1 MLKAEKNSGYSKNG
15 LPYMRLGT
23 GKRIIVI
30 FDGLDFS
37 HKPPQGMELS
47 MSGYIKKLVAAGY
60 TVYQVRRKPNL
71 PSGYS
76 MKDMSDDYAVMIKEE
91 LIYPV
96 DIMGLSTGGSI
107 AFYFAADHPELVR
120 KLILASTGY
129 RLNEKGKA
137 LQLEVAAL
145 ARAGKLGAASSKLM
159 EGLLNGFPLFMA
171 KIMTRLLVSAMF
183 PGGKI
188 SDGIIEIEAE
198 DKHNFRERLTE
209 IKRPT
214 LVIGGEKDFFY
225 GPLEDTAKKIPN
237 SRLILYPNTGHGAI
251 MKKEFAADILSFLKS

>member
-1 MLKAEKNSGYSKNG
+1 MLKAETNSGYSKNG

-37 HKPPQGMELS
+37 HKPPHGMEMM
-47 MSGYIKKLVAAGY
+47 MSGYLKKLVAAGY
-60 TVYQVRRKPNL
+60 AVYQVRRKPNL

-76 MKDMSDDYAVMIKEE
+76 MKDMADDYAVMIKEE
-91 LIYPV
+91 LNYPV

-129 RLNEKGKA
+129 RLNEKGRA

-145 ARAGKLGAASSKLM
+145 ARAGKTRAASSKLM
-159 EGLLNGFPLFMA
+159 EGMGEGFSNFIT
-171 KIMTRLLVSAMF
+171 KIMMWLFAGMLI
-183 PGGKI
+183 PGGKTA
-188 SDGIIEIEAE
+188 DGIIEIEAE
-198 DKHNFRERLTE
+198 DNHNFRERLTE
-209 IKRPT
+209 IKCPT

-225 GPLEDTAKKIPN
+225 GPIEDTAKGIRN
-237 SRLILYPNTGHGAI
+237 SRLILYANTGHGAL
-251 MKKEFAADILSFLKS
+251 MKKEFATDILSFLQS